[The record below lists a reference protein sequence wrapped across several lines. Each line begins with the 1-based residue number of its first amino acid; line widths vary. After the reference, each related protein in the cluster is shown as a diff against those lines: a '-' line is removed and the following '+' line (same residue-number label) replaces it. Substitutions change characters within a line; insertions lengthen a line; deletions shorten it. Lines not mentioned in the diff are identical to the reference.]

1 MPGKEKNPPTMHR
14 FGQNSEHKKTP
25 NAQLP
30 TSNSDSKLDVE
41 SWMLNVGRL

>member
-1 MPGKEKNPPTMHR
+1 MCGKEKNPPIMHPS
-14 FGQNSEHKKTP
+14 GPHSEHKEKP
-25 NAQLP
+25 NAQYP